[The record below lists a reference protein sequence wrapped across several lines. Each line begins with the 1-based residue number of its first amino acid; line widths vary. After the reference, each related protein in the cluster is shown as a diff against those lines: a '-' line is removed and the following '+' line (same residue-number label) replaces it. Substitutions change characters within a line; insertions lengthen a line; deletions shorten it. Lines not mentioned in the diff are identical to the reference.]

1 MKLINLAEDDVTF
14 SVIDYIFLGLLGLFM
29 IRCYLK
35 GFISELLSMA
45 AIVLGLLASLFF
57 YKNGAVFI
65 RERFLP
71 GIKVIPEI
79 LGFIALFIIV
89 FIIVKLFEMLLKGV
103 IEGVRLKGA
112 DHFLGIIFGLV
123 EGVVVISLILFLLS
137 IQPLFDP
144 SALLNDSFF
153 ARILLPLIVGKNT
166 GSAVSV

>member
-1 MKLINLAEDDVTF
+1 LAEDDVSF

-45 AIVLGLLASLFF
+45 AVVLGLLASLFF

-71 GIKVIPEI
+71 DMKVIPEI
-79 LGFIALFIIV
+79 LAFIALFIIV
-89 FIIVKLFEMLLKGV
+89 FLIIKLFEMLLKGV
-103 IEGVRLKGA
+103 IEGVRLKGV
-112 DHFLGIIFGLV
+112 DHFIGIIFGFV

-137 IQPLFDP
+137 IQPLFKP
-144 SALLNDSFF
+144 SVLLQDSFF
-153 ARILLPLIVGKNT
+153 AKILLPLIIGKNT
-166 GSAVSV
+166 GGAAGV